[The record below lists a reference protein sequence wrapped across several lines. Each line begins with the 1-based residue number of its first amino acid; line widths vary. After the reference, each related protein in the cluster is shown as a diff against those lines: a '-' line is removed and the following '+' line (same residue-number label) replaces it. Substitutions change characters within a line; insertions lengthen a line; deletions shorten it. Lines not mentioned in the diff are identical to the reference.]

1 MKTLLSTALSIILT
15 LNSWAQSFEVIETK
29 QIFKG
34 KIGEKITAQ
43 IPIRNLSTEPL
54 HLIVKRLGKV
64 IGTSQKT
71 YFCWDDQCLNSDQ
84 DQLPISK
91 RVGSLETL
99 NKLES
104 VLEAGLVP
112 GISSVKY
119 LIYNRDNPSESLT
132 YEVNYTIEEDF
143 DRKSLYSSSEIRLND
158 VYPNPVT
165 EYAIIDYNLTNS
177 DVKAKMVFHNV
188 LGSIV
193 SEYELVPFES
203 KLKVNTTDFN
213 SGVYFYTLYIDGDGV
228 MTHKLIVRK

>member
-1 MKTLLSTALSIILT
+1 MKILLSTALLIILT
-15 LNSWAQSFEVIETK
+15 LNSWAQSFEVIEK
-29 QIFKG
+29 NEIFKG
-34 KIGEKITAQ
+34 KIGERITAQ
-43 IPIRNLSTEPL
+43 IPIRNLSSEPL
-54 HLIVKRLGKV
+54 HLVIKRLGKV

-71 YFCWDDQCLNSDQ
+71 YFCWDNQCLTSDQ
-84 DQLPISK
+84 DQLPISR
-91 RVGSLETL
+91 RVGSFETL

-104 VLEAGLVP
+104 VLETGLVA

-119 LIYNRDNPSESLT
+119 LIYNRDNPSESLI
-132 YEVNYTIEEDF
+132 YEVNYTIEENF
-143 DRKSLYSSSEIRLND
+143 DRKSLYSSAEIKLND

-193 SEYELVPFES
+193 SEYELMPFEN
-203 KLKVNTTDFN
+203 KLKVSATDFN